1 MVSIIFRKFK
11 KTIILIIGLI
21 VTLLGLIMLF
31 TPGQGIAT
39 IIIGLGI
46 LATEFVWAQ
55 KLNNKLKDYLKSKG
69 KDIKNYFKEGKR

>member
-1 MVSIIFRKFK
+1 
-11 KTIILIIGLI
+11 
-21 VTLLGLIMLF
+21 MLF

-39 IIIGLGI
+39 IILGLGI